1 MNLMFLVN
9 GNSRV
14 GIHHEPALNNARRVV
29 AQHGYRDPFW
39 VSKDWYI
46 SSARFDISLYL
57 SPWVAEAVLAVFPDC
72 ISTKMSKFEMVPAV
86 GGSPNGGRGVKV
98 SIVDS

>member
-1 MNLMFLVN
+1 MGTLELV
-9 GNSRV
+9 STMSQ
-14 GIHHEPALNNARRVV
+14 HLNNARRVV

-57 SPWVAEAVLAVFPDC
+57 SPYVLYIILWLSDT
-72 ISTKMSKFEMVPAV
+72 IKMGPWP
-86 GGSPNGGRGVKV
+86 PNNA
-98 SIVDS
+98 

>member
-1 MNLMFLVN
+1 M
-9 GNSRV
+9 SQ
-14 GIHHEPALNNARRVV
+14 HLNNARRVV

-57 SPWVAEAVLAVFPDC
+57 SPWVAEAVLA
-72 ISTKMSKFEMVPAV
+72 TKTSKFEMVPAV
-86 GGSPNGGRGVKV
+86 GGSPNGGQGVKV

>member
-1 MNLMFLVN
+1 MFLVN

-57 SPWVAEAVLAVFPDC
+57 SPYVLYIILWLSDT
-72 ISTKMSKFEMVPAV
+72 IKMGP
-86 GGSPNGGRGVKV
+86 
-98 SIVDS
+98 